1 MKEEEEVKEH
11 KDKEE
16 GRKDIK
22 MRETRKKAKN
32 KKRKLLMIGQATG
45 QKQE

>member
-1 MKEEEEVKEH
+1 MKEH

-16 GRKDIK
+16 GGKDIK
-22 MRETRKKAKN
+22 RRETRKKAKN